1 MMKKTAAILLAAAAG
16 LCMLTGC
23 QDARTE
29 EKSGVTVQEQDSS
42 SYISALKECFNASY
56 TIGGGEVFYAYMYPD
71 AVLDALRA
79 DGNYDALIST
89 FNEGQK
95 KRLENST
102 DNFTFGNVTD
112 SHEINET
119 QTVAAKSYLKSI
131 SEMYLPSLTEDQL
144 DIKEGYEVT
153 FNTLNNGVSQG
164 SETVLVVRL
173 NDEGWKVITG

>member
-1 MMKKTAAILLAAAAG
+1 MKKTAAVILSMAAG

-23 QDARTE
+23 QDTGTGKQSSMTAM
-29 EKSGVTVQEQDSS
+29 QQDSD

-56 TIGGGEVFYAYMYPD
+56 TIGGGDVFYSYMYPD
-71 AVLDALRA
+71 AVLDQLKA
-79 DGNYDALIST
+79 DGSYEELVNT

-95 KRLENST
+95 KRLEGSGN
-102 DNFTFGNVTD
+102 NYTFGNVTD
-112 SHEINET
+112 YHEINET
-119 QTVAAKSYLKSI
+119 QVVAAKSYLKSI
-131 SEMYLPSLTEDQL
+131 SEMYMPSLTEDQL

-153 FNTLNNGVSQG
+153 FNTLNNGESQG